1 MVGKGF
7 FVKKTEVI
15 GSLPAPFY
23 ELGGAFRGVRC
34 RLTDGKKA
42 CFRVKNR
49 PFLPILSGFPGF
61 SEGAILQASE
71 RQMITKSGI
80 TSVFCSHSP
89 VADFR
94 KSYEHRFVNIYT
106 PCAHSRYSVPSAKH

>member
-1 MVGKGF
+1 M
-7 FVKKTEVI
+7 
-15 GSLPAPFY
+15 
-23 ELGGAFRGVRC
+23 
-34 RLTDGKKA
+34 
-42 CFRVKNR
+42 KNR

-71 RQMITKSGI
+71 RQTITKSGI

-106 PCAHSRYSVPSAKH
+106 PREGRSAAGFLLFSLVGAGCSEAGGRLSPVGVRVGKRKLIKD